1 MHIQTINARLTN
13 RRTLSRVIFYY
24 RIMSNTFKPDM
35 HYIVIRL
42 LLISH
47 DKHIQNTNKFVRLV
61 NRRIIYRVSWFYQ
74 IFYTFLHWYTNIFH
88 HANRFRGV
96 FILNIAYIQRKI
108 YQTTNVY
115 FRFYSDWQF
124 LTTVLLYTLFLL

>member
-13 RRTLSRVIFYY
+13 RRTLSRDIFYY

-47 DKHIQNTNKFVRLV
+47 DPHIQTTNKFFSAL
-61 NRRIIYRVSWFYQ
+61 IIDVLYIEY
-74 IFYTFLHWYTNIFH
+74 H
-88 HANRFRGV
+88 G
-96 FILNIAYIQRKI
+96 FIKC
-108 YQTTNVY
+108 
-115 FRFYSDWQF
+115 F
-124 LTTVLLYTLFLL
+124 